1 MIKIFIDAGHG
12 GDSIGAV
19 YNDRKEQDDCLRL
32 VKAVRDKLLTQTG
45 VEVKL
50 SREDDTNP
58 SLASRCEMA
67 NTWGANYFLSIHRN
81 AYIPN
86 QAKGVEIWLYSN
98 VAKGGDTYRIG
109 EKLLMAVVDATG
121 FVNRGVKLGA
131 PSYSDFAVNKGTK
144 MSSALLEVG
153 FIDNVNDNVIFDT
166 CFEAMVENIAKTLY
180 TSLGGKWANPVAD
193 DSMYR
198 VVTGSFRNRAYA
210 ENRVKVLK
218 ELGFESFIE
227 KVKKG

>member
-12 GDSIGAV
+12 GSSIGSS
-19 YNDRKEQDDCLRL
+19 YKGRKEQDDCLRL
-32 VKAVRDKLLTQTG
+32 AKGVRDKLLTQTG
-45 VEVKL
+45 VEVML

-58 SLASRCEMA
+58 SLSERCAKA
-67 NTWGANYFLSIHRN
+67 NKWGARYFLSIHRN
-81 AYIPN
+81 AFKPN

-98 VAKGGDTYRIG
+98 VKKGGETYRIG
-109 EKLLMAVVDATG
+109 EKILMAVVDSTG
-121 FVNRGVKLGA
+121 FVNRGVRLGA
-131 PSYSDFAVNKGTK
+131 PSYKDFAVNSGTN
-144 MSSALLEVG
+144 MHSALLEVG
-153 FIDNVNDNVIFDT
+153 FIDNPNDNIIFDT
-166 CFEAMVENIAKTLY
+166 CFDAMCENIAKALY
-180 TSLGGKWANPVAD
+180 TSLGGKWTVPVVD

-198 VVTGSFRNRAYA
+198 VVSGSFRNKKYA